1 MKFETIERDD
11 LSPLWEALFERFG
24 FDKAFTTSDVI
35 NEISE
40 LNGGDDEDEE
50 DSELNEAVCDFFCEC
65 AAEGI
70 ITYEDM
76 EKSYKQ
82 YEITLPISD
91 DVLVEVK
98 GTYSPYFSW
107 EEENITLVF
116 LSAEEAAE
124 KKRAAAKEWAE
135 EFLKAHHDLTIEQ
148 ALIDAYVELKD

>member
-11 LSPLWEALFERFG
+11 LSPLWEALFEKFG
-24 FDKAFTTSDVI
+24 FDKAFTTSDVV
-35 NEISE
+35 NEIDE
-40 LNGGDDEDEE
+40 LNGGDDDEE
-50 DSELNEAVCDFFCEC
+50 DSELSEAACDFFCEC
-65 AAEGI
+65 ADEGTV
-70 ITYEDM
+70 TYEDM

-82 YEITLPISD
+82 YKITLPISD

-124 KKRAAAKEWAE
+124 KKRTAAKEWAE
-135 EFLKAHHDLTIEQ
+135 EFLKAHPDLTIEQ
-148 ALIDAYVELKD
+148 ALIAAYLELKD